1 MSARTTGRARAARGG
16 RPHRVRKDE
25 GMTLPNSRPT
35 ALSPQLLDGLARWF
49 DGAAPVAPS
58 LSWALFDRSGVL
70 VQHGIGE
77 HRRDG
82 AAPNSGT
89 VHRIASMSK
98 SFEAA
103 AVLILRDRGLLDLDD
118 RLGAHVPE
126 FADPVDASG
135 RTMPVTIRMLL
146 SNCSGLPEDNG
157 WADHV
162 MAMPRGEF
170 LELIGR
176 GLCFTERPGEV
187 YQYSNI
193 GFWLLGVVVENV
205 TGEDFVAF
213 ATRTLLEPLGL
224 EQTRYDSSYPDGT
237 DLAQGFSSFDDGA
250 TWTVRPVTGAGV
262 GACAASMFST
272 VGDIA
277 RWSAW
282 LSSAFDGDDGPAE
295 DDAVLSRA
303 SRREMQRGLT
313 PVPALS
319 PRAADGTLDGS
330 AYGFGLVIEHDVRF
344 GSIAHHSGGLPGW
357 SSNMRWHLESGLG
370 AVIFATANGAKLAAA
385 ATGLLRAALE
395 ETVPPART
403 ITLHPSTLAAA
414 AAVEAAIVDSGD
426 ISRAQAP
433 GSGVLF
439 SPNLLSDVPAEVRAR
454 RLAAAIAEIGGLAD
468 NPTARPLRERLL
480 WSASAAQ
487 LAFSLPGCDGE
498 LECRLETTPTIPALL
513 QRLEIVVRASQAA
526 QAPVVRSYRPRLD

>member
-1 MSARTTGRARAARGG
+1 
-16 RPHRVRKDE
+16 
-25 GMTLPNSRPT
+25 MTLPNSRQT
-35 ALSPQLLDGLARWF
+35 TLSPQLLDRLTRWF
-49 DGAAPVAPS
+49 DGAAPMAPS
-58 LSWALFDRSGVL
+58 LSWALFDRGGLL

-82 AAPNSGT
+82 AAPGPDT

-118 RLGAHVPE
+118 RAGAHVPE
-126 FADPVDASG
+126 FADPVNAAG

-162 MAMPRGEF
+162 MAMPRAEF
-170 LELIGR
+170 LELISR
-176 GLCFTERPGEV
+176 GLTFTERPGEV

-213 ATRTLLEPLGL
+213 ATRTILEPLGL
-224 EQTRYDSSYPDGT
+224 GQTRYDADSYPNGT
-237 DLAQGFSSFDDGA
+237 DVAQGFSSFDDGV
-250 TWTVRPVTGAGV
+250 TWTVRPVTGTGV

-272 VGDIA
+272 VGYIA

-282 LSSAFDGDDGPAE
+282 LSSAFDGDDGPADE
-295 DDAVLSRA
+295 DAVLSRA

-319 PRAADGTLDGS
+319 PRAVDGTLDGS

-357 SSNMRWHLESGLG
+357 SSNMRWHLDSGLG
-370 AVIFATANGAKLAAA
+370 AVVFATANGAKLASAA
-385 ATGLLRAALE
+385 AG
-395 ETVPPART
+395 
-403 ITLHPSTLAAA
+403 
-414 AAVEAAIVDSGD
+414 AVEAAIIDSGD
-426 ISRAQAP
+426 LTRAQAA

-454 RLAAAIAEIGGLAD
+454 RLAAAIAQIGGLAQ

-487 LAFSLPGCDGE
+487 LAFSLPGREGE
-498 LECRLETTPTIPALL
+498 LECRIETTPTIPALL
-513 QRLEIVVRASQAA
+513 QRMKIVVRADQAA
-526 QAPVVRSYRPRLD
+526 RAPVVRSYRPRLD